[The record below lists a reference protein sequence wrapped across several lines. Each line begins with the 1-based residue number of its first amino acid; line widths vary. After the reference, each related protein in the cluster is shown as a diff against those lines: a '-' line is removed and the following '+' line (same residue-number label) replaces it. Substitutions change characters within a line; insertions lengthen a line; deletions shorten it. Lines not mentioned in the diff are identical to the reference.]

1 MALGDAGG
9 ALAHLKAI
17 ASRWP
22 ASNAV
27 WNLHMRAMAAQVCAA
42 DGVCRM
48 SMLLVICGAGTEQ
61 STASSITQFSRVHTS
76 IGNVHTGGEGAFS
89 QKTRGGCLDFPS
101 RDMQHLIK
109 KSPTMAS

>member
-42 DGVCRM
+42 GSPCRM
-48 SMLLVICGAGTEQ
+48 PILQLANSAGRKQ
-61 STASSITQFSRVHTS
+61 STARSSMQFWQAHTS
-76 IGNVHTGGEGAFS
+76 IAVPRSILA
-89 QKTRGGCLDFPS
+89 
-101 RDMQHLIK
+101 
-109 KSPTMAS
+109 